1 MKKTPFIITC
11 IFAILFF
18 SGIFL
23 FFSIHEEPIQ
33 GTGSPHQKDSQDP
46 SPPPVK
52 EISRLTKDKINEI
65 KKFKENKQK
74 KEREMA
80 SLENS
85 MAHQPEDSHENKG
98 INDIEEIRQRIY
110 DLNIEHMTQIERLD
124 DLVQTGETDTRM
136 LWGNDWASADDW
148 KKTQNGFRLG
158 KTDEGQ
164 LVFYPDD
171 QTAKTYSFFET
182 PQEYTYDE
190 ENREFVNEIDFYGKT
205 IYNVAKFINDDV
217 LVMMTISGEKVD
229 MNIYQKNAGDQ

>member
-1 MKKTPFIITC
+1 MKKTPFIITG
-11 IFAILFF
+11 IFAILFL

-33 GTGSPHQKDSQDP
+33 GIRPQHQKNSQDP
-46 SPPPVK
+46 SSTPVT
-52 EISRLTKDKINEI
+52 EISRLTKDKIKEI

-80 SLENS
+80 SLEIS
-85 MAHQPEDSHENKG
+85 MVHQPENSHEYDG
-98 INDIEEIRQRIY
+98 LNDIEEIRQQIY
-110 DLNIEHMTQIERLD
+110 DLNIEHMTQIKRLD
-124 DLVQTGETDTRM
+124 DLVQTGETDTRK
-136 LWGNDWASADDW
+136 LWGDDWASADDW

-158 KTDEGQ
+158 KTDDGA
-164 LVFYPDD
+164 LVFFPDD
-171 QTAKTYSFFET
+171 QTAKSYSFFET

-217 LVMMTISGEKVD
+217 LVMMIISGEKVD

>member
-23 FFSIHEEPIQ
+23 YFSIHEEPIQ
-33 GTGSPHQKDSQDP
+33 GTRSPHQKDSQDP
-46 SPPPVK
+46 SSPPVK

-98 INDIEEIRQRIY
+98 VNDIEEIRQRIY

-124 DLVQTGETDTRM
+124 DLVQTGETDTRK

-148 KKTQNGFRLG
+148 KKTQNGFRLW
-158 KTDEGQ
+158 K
-164 LVFYPDD
+164 
-171 QTAKTYSFFET
+171 
-182 PQEYTYDE
+182 
-190 ENREFVNEIDFYGKT
+190 NR
-205 IYNVAKFINDDV
+205 
-217 LVMMTISGEKVD
+217 
-229 MNIYQKNAGDQ
+229 